1 MGKAGKGDFTV
12 ETFPDRN
19 AARRESGRE
28 ESVWAY
34 RKFTRVQ
41 IAQNA
46 AI

>member
-1 MGKAGKGDFTV
+1 MGKAGKGDFAV

-19 AARRESGRE
+19 AARRESGGE
-28 ESVWAY
+28 ESVLAY